1 MTPKEKLAKC
11 KEMWKNTM
19 QHRAKAEHLTLQMMR
34 HPEANAEH
42 FMQVHKSMQAAESLM
57 RQAVTGLRRVFPS
70 HHSAYFLQHPWH
82 KDEYNRYDEAL
93 TKPKESNHD

>member
-1 MTPKEKLAKC
+1 MTPKEKLVKC
-11 KEMWKNTM
+11 KEMWSNTR
-19 QHRAKAEHLTLQMMR
+19 QHRAKAERLSLEMMR

-57 RQAVTGLRRVFPS
+57 RQAVTGLRRVFTKHPS
-70 HHSAYFLQHPWH
+70 DYFLQHPWH
-82 KDEYNRYDEAL
+82 KSEYDRYDAAL

>member
-11 KEMWKNTM
+11 REMWKNTM
-19 QHRAKAEHLTLQMMR
+19 QHRAKADRLSLQMMR

-42 FMQVHKSMQAAESLM
+42 FMQVHKAMQAAESLT

-70 HHSAYFLQHPWH
+70 HHSAYFLQYPWNSS
-82 KDEYNRYDEAL
+82 EYDRYDAAL
-93 TKPKESNHD
+93 NIPKESNHD